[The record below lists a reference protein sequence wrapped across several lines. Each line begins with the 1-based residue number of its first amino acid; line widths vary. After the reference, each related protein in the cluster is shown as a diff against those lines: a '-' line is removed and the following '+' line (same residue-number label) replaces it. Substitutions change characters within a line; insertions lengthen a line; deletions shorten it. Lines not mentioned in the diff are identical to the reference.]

1 MKGNKSDTIAPY
13 NDVRVEKT
21 RNDMERG
28 DADLRRMR
36 RQKIRRR
43 RFSRFFFAL
52 FVLVIVGVGS
62 CINRAESS
70 EESIALGA
78 EVEHQNKTDGMSGGF
93 RKRKFLIQNL
103 SQIPDELKETLSK
116 YPETLPF
123 VLGYPGPEEKPEIQL
138 AKEWE
143 QGTIPLLIQ
152 WDCRWGYEPYGD
164 SMIGISGCGPTCLSM
179 VVIGLTGRTEWHP
192 AKMAA
197 YAADN
202 GYLVQGVGTDWR
214 LFSTGAES
222 FGLRVLRLTL
232 NEYEIGGH
240 LREGHP
246 VICSMKPGD
255 FTYTGHFIV
264 LTGMDKEG
272 NVQVNDPNSRIKSR
286 QTWRLGDIVKQVKS
300 AWAYSKE

>member
-1 MKGNKSDTIAPY
+1 
-13 NDVRVEKT
+13 
-21 RNDMERG
+21 
-28 DADLRRMR
+28 MR
-36 RQKIRRR
+36 KRKIRRKR
-43 RFSRFFFAL
+43 ASRVFFVL

-78 EVEHQNKTDGMSGGF
+78 VVKHQKKADSMPGGL
-93 RKRKFLIQNL
+93 RKLISLVQNVN
-103 SQIPDELKETLSK
+103 QYPEELMETLSK

-123 VLGYPGPEEKPEIQL
+123 VLGYPGPEKKPEIEL
-138 AKEWE
+138 SKEWE
-143 QGTIPLLIQ
+143 RGKIPLLIQ
-152 WDCRWGYEPYGD
+152 WDSRWGYEPYGD

-179 VVIGLTGRTEWHP
+179 VVVGLTGRTEWHP

-197 YAADN
+197 YAEDN

-214 LFSTGAES
+214 LFSTGAET

-232 NEYEIGGH
+232 NEYGIGSE
-240 LREGHP
+240 LLAGHP

-264 LTGMDKEG
+264 LTGMDEAG
-272 NVQVNDPNSRIKSR
+272 NVRVNDPNSRIKSS

>member
-1 MKGNKSDTIAPY
+1 M
-13 NDVRVEKT
+13 
-21 RNDMERG
+21 
-28 DADLRRMR
+28 RRMR
-36 RQKIRRR
+36 KRKIRRR

-78 EVEHQNKTDGMSGGF
+78 EVNRRENTDGVPVGL
-93 RKRKFLIQNL
+93 RRLL
-103 SQIPDELKETLSK
+103 SFVESPEQYPEELMETLSK

-123 VLGYPGPEEKPEIQL
+123 VLGYPGPEEKPEIKL
-138 AKEWE
+138 TKEWE
-143 QGTIPLLIQ
+143 RGKIPLLIQ
-152 WDCRWGYEPYGD
+152 WDSRWGYEPYGD

-179 VVIGLTGRTEWHP
+179 VVIGLTDRTEWHP

-214 LFSTGAES
+214 LFSTGAEP
-222 FGLRVLRLTL
+222 FGLQVLRLTL
-232 NEYEIGGH
+232 NEYEIGGQ
-240 LREGHP
+240 LLDGHP

-264 LTGMDKEG
+264 LTGMDEEG

-286 QTWRLGDIVKQVKS
+286 QTWRLGDIIKQVKS

>member
-1 MKGNKSDTIAPY
+1 M
-13 NDVRVEKT
+13 
-21 RNDMERG
+21 
-28 DADLRRMR
+28 RRMR
-36 RQKIRRR
+36 KRKIRRR

-78 EVEHQNKTDGMSGGF
+78 EVNRRENTDGVPVGL
-93 RKRKFLIQNL
+93 RRLL
-103 SQIPDELKETLSK
+103 SFVESPEQYPEELMETLSK

-123 VLGYPGPEEKPEIQL
+123 VLGYPGPEEKPAIKL
-138 AKEWE
+138 SKEWE
-143 QGTIPLLIQ
+143 RGKIPLLIQ
-152 WDCRWGYEPYGD
+152 WDSRWGYEPYGD

-214 LFSTGAES
+214 LFSTGAEP
-222 FGLRVLRLTL
+222 FGLQVLRLTL
-232 NEYEIGGH
+232 NEYEIGGQ
-240 LREGHP
+240 LLDGHP

-264 LTGMDKEG
+264 LTGMDEEG

-286 QTWRLGDIVKQVKS
+286 QTWRLGDIIKQVKS